1 MCIYAVISSVL
12 FGAEASRRS
21 LRWQCYIC
29 VYFLKKKKRRRRA
42 KSKKKKNEIQK
53 VEFAG
58 KKVEVL
64 NKNCVL
70 WLHISDPFFY
80 ESTFSDLLGLGKKKK
95 RKKEREGTVKQTT
108 TTTKKTVVYNR
119 RWALRCFV

>member
-29 VYFLKKKKRRRRA
+29 VYFLKKKKGEEEQRV
-42 KSKKKKNEIQK
+42 KKKKNEIQK

-95 RKKEREGTVKQTT
+95 ERKREKV
-108 TTTKKTVVYNR
+108 
-119 RWALRCFV
+119 L

>member
-1 MCIYAVISSVL
+1 MIITLAVL
-12 FGAEASRRS
+12 YLCFF
-21 LRWQCYIC
+21 Y
-29 VYFLKKKKRRRRA
+29 LKKKKRRTRA
-42 KSKKKKNEIQK
+42 KSKKKKTKFKK

-80 ESTFSDLLGLGKKKK
+80 ESTFSDLLGLGKKKGRK
-95 RKKEREGTVKQTT
+95 REKV
-108 TTTKKTVVYNR
+108 
-119 RWALRCFV
+119 L

>member
-1 MCIYAVISSVL
+1 MCL
-12 FGAEASRRS
+12 FS
-21 LRWQCYIC
+21 
-29 VYFLKKKKRRRRA
+29 LKKKKGEQEQRV
-42 KSKKKKNEIQK
+42 KKKKTKFKK

-80 ESTFSDLLGLGKKKK
+80 ESTFSDLLGLGKKKGRK
-95 RKKEREGTVKQTT
+95 REKV
-108 TTTKKTVVYNR
+108 
-119 RWALRCFV
+119 L